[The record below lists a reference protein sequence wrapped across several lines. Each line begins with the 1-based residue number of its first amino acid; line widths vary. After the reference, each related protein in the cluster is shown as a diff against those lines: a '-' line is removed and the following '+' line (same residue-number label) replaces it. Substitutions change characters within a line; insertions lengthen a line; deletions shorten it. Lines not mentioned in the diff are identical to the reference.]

1 MPVATDFT
9 DGTLSGIV
17 TIGSGR
23 TSFAKTLVADRVTEG
38 LQTFVVNLRTG
49 SASGPIVSTS
59 PSVSILDTSQSPP
72 PVPTIPPIS
81 TYAEWTSQAVIGSN
95 VNILG
100 SNSTVYTLAVVAD
113 PFGTKSLSFPVTW
126 PSSSFSSNSQN
137 INYSF
142 TMLTANHT
150 IMSNVTYIFNGR
162 TFGVYPIS
170 GASESCCDPYSM
182 TFSGVS
188 LFSLRGS
195 NTNTYR
201 TVTLGSTLSSN
212 TGNVNYTTDTSV
224 NGGSGLFGANGNFYL
239 S

>member
-1 MPVATDFT
+1 MQTSNFT
-9 DGTLSGIV
+9 DGSLSGIV
-17 TIGSGR
+17 TVGSGR
-23 TSFAKTLVADRVTEG
+23 TSFIKTLTNNLTTDG

-49 SASGPIVSTS
+49 SSSGPIVATS
-59 PSVSILDTSQSPP
+59 PLISVFDTSQSP
-72 PVPTIPPIS
+72 VIIPPIS

-113 PFGTKSLSFPVTW
+113 PVGTKSLSFPVTW
-126 PSSSFSSNSQN
+126 PSSSFSFNNQN

-142 TMLTANHT
+142 SMSAANHT

-170 GASESCCDPYSM
+170 GASEACCDPYSM

-188 LFSLRGS
+188 LFNIRGS
-195 NTNTYR
+195 YSSAYF

-212 TGNVNYTTDTSV
+212 SGIVNFTTDGSV
-224 NGGSGLFGANGNFYL
+224 NGGNGLFGASGNFYL
-239 S
+239 K

>member
-1 MPVATDFT
+1 MQTSNFT
-9 DGTLSGIV
+9 DGSLSGIV
-17 TIGSGR
+17 TVGSGR
-23 TSFAKTLVADRVTEG
+23 TSFIKTLSNNLTTDG

-49 SASGPIVSTS
+49 SSSGPIVATS
-59 PSVSILDTSQSPP
+59 SLISVFDTSQSSAT
-72 PVPTIPPIS
+72 PTIPPIS

-113 PFGTKSLSFPVTW
+113 PVGTKSLSFPVTW
-126 PSSSFSSNSQN
+126 PSSSFISNNQN

-142 TMLTANHT
+142 TMSAANHT

-170 GASESCCDPYSM
+170 GASEACCDPYSM

-195 NTNTYR
+195 NTNTYQ

-212 TGNVNYTTDTSV
+212 SGIVNFTTDISV
-224 NGGSGLFGANGNFYL
+224 NGGNGLFGASGNFYL
-239 S
+239 K

>member
-23 TSFAKTLVADRVTEG
+23 TSFTKTLVADLVTEG

-59 PSVSILDTSQSPP
+59 PSVSILDTSQSSAT
-72 PVPTIPPIS
+72 PTIPPIS

-126 PSSSFSSNSQN
+126 PSSSFSFNSQN

-170 GASESCCDPYSM
+170 GASEACCDPYSM

-212 TGNVNYTTDTSV
+212 TGNVNYITDTSV